1 MRPWLSS
8 NICTELMDINTFIT
22 VFSGI
27 AFIGYGFSIFFSGKM
42 KKEFDRF
49 KLQKYLS
56 IVGILEILGGFGL
69 LIGLYYA
76 PLLIFSSLGLALLM
90 LLGVIT
96 RIRIKDE
103 LKALI
108 PAAFFL
114 LLNTYIFI
122 HNI

>member
-1 MRPWLSS
+1 
-8 NICTELMDINTFIT
+8 MDINTFIT
-22 VFSGI
+22 VFSGT

-96 RIRIKDE
+96 RIRIKDK

-122 HNI
+122 NNI